1 MLYVLEDPSSRV
13 AVLRLAD
20 RGRIWGESGDQSR
33 VRHLRQHEDVHG
45 VSLADAHV
53 VGTSGACDWA
63 DNPAYVWRESD
74 GPDPDDAVIW
84 TGHEERAAVVLVG
97 RKAERGVTAWSSK
110 PTDWLDRLL
119 RADVGLFP
127 LGYECTLETVRDR
140 DGHIARP
147 RYPSDDPKAFQR
159 ITEWTRI
166 GAVALKLSV
175 EDARI
180 GREPRRSDIQHL
192 RLRQSSAS
200 TDSRA
205 PLREPQRKCL

>member
-33 VRHLRQHEDVHG
+33 VRHLRQRDDVHG
-45 VSLADAHV
+45 VQLANAHV

-74 GPDPDDAVIW
+74 GPDPDAAVLW
-84 TGHEERAAVVLVG
+84 TGHEERAALVLVG
-97 RKAERGVTAWSSK
+97 RTAERGVTAWMSK
-110 PTDWLDRLL
+110 PADWADRLL
-119 RADVGLFP
+119 RADVGLFS

-140 DGHIARP
+140 DGYIARP
-147 RYPSDDPKAFQR
+147 RYPSDDPKAFQH
-159 ITEWTRI
+159 ITGWTRI
-166 GAVALKLSV
+166 GAVALKLAV

-180 GREPRRSDIQHL
+180 GRVPRRSDIQHL
-192 RLRQSSAS
+192 RLRQSSDS
-200 TDSRA
+200 TDTA
-205 PLREPQRKCL
+205 GALR